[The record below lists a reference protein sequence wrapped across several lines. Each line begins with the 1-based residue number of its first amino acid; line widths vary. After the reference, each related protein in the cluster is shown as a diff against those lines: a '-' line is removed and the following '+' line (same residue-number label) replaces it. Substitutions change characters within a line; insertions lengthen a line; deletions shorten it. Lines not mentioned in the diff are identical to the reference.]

1 MQIGRQEA
9 LGRLE
14 AMLGGVGGSLAPE
27 TLRAALEGAVVPD
40 EAGRTP
46 QDTGWQ
52 PSYDLE
58 WAAAQACEAIALT
71 QAITGAGERVK
82 RVSSEGTTIETE
94 TVETDWDALAR
105 AWYRRSAL
113 ARQLGVGQQI
123 MVVDIP
129 LESTAPTPTSDGVR

>member
-14 AMLGGVGGSLAPE
+14 AMLGGVGGPLAPE
-27 TLRAALEGAVVPD
+27 TLRAALEGAVVSD
-40 EAGRTP
+40 KQGRNP
-46 QDTGWQ
+46 QDEGWQ

-58 WAAAQACEAIALT
+58 WAAAQACEAMAFT

-82 RVSSEGTTIETE
+82 RISSEGATIEVE
-94 TVETDWDALAR
+94 TVETDWAGLAR

-123 MVVDIP
+123 TVVDIP